1 MTPVRE
7 VFAALFFVSTAMA
20 AMSAAL
26 LLQASSEGN
35 RAGAWLWAAVFV
47 ASSLVA
53 DCCFWELL

>member
-35 RAGAWLWAAVFV
+35 RAGAWL
-47 ASSLVA
+47 
-53 DCCFWELL
+53 